1 MTAVE
6 LKEKLIDKINHTD
19 DVELLNQISRVIDL
33 DNEANDI
40 YILSTDEIKAVKEGI
55 DQIENG
61 NFLSNEAA
69 SNLIDKCLG
78 R

>member
-19 DVELLNQISRVIDL
+19 DVALLNQISRVIDL
-33 DNEANDI
+33 DTEANDI
-40 YILSTDEIKAVKEGI
+40 YILSADEVKAVKEGI

-61 NFLSNEAA
+61 NFLTNDAVN
-69 SNLIDKCLG
+69 NLIDKCLG